1 MIIIFLDDKKKVRM
15 AASVLSFEPIYQGR
29 IFSYQGRIFLNEF
42 LNLSDLKR
50 VTIRISVLRPWS
62 YAIWENIQNFFDLEI
77 KKLGVKNCYF
87 PMFVSKS
94 ALEREKTHI
103 SDFSPEV
110 FFIHSQ
116 PSRVMMMLFF
126 QVAWVTKAGTAQ
138 MAEEIA
144 IRPTSETVMYPSF
157 AKWVQ
162 SHRDLPIKLNQW
174 QILFMQEN
182 GI

>member
-1 MIIIFLDDKKKVRM
+1 M

-50 VTIRISVLRPWS
+50 VTTRISVLRPWS

-126 QVAWVTKAGTAQ
+126 RLHGSQKQELLKWPKKLQLDQLVKLLC
-138 MAEEIA
+138 
-144 IRPTSETVMYPSF
+144 IRALQNGFNLTGIYP
-157 AKWVQ
+157 
-162 SHRDLPIKLNQW
+162 
-174 QILFMQEN
+174 
-182 GI
+182 